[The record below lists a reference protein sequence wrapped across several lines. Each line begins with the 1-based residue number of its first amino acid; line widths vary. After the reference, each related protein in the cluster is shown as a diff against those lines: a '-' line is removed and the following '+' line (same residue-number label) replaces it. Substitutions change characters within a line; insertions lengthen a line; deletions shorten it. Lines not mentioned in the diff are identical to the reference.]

1 MEMQKSVTLWL
12 TQRVT
17 AVLLVI
23 FLTLHLWVSNFAS
36 NWATLSRALIDLS
49 LLALALVHGLNGVR
63 TLVLDFGISQQARQ
77 FLTLTLIM
85 LGIIGFVSG
94 VYGFLPLLFT

>member
-1 MEMQKSVTLWL
+1 MQKSVTLWL

-23 FLTLHLWVSNFAS
+23 FLSLHLWTSNFSS
-36 NWATLSRALIDLS
+36 NWATLLQALTDLS
-49 LLALALVHGLNGVR
+49 LLALVLVHGLNGVR
-63 TLVLDFGISQQARQ
+63 TVVLDFGISQQARQ
-77 FLTLTLIM
+77 FLTLVLIM
-85 LGIIGFVSG
+85 LGVLGFVSG